1 MKIEFKAFKRKA
13 KFTYV
18 LPVTENDIQ
27 EYKENGS
34 IKCKGFESFK
44 ISISDVDIRE
54 NGSPKIGDVIAVNP
68 ENFTDQWLIEQK
80 YFERNHEA
88 ETSFYGIGS
97 VVIESVG

>member
-18 LPVTENDIQ
+18 IPVTEDDIQ
-27 EYKENGS
+27 EYKENGA
-34 IKCKGFESFK
+34 IKCKGFESFRV
-44 ISISDVDIRE
+44 SISEADICE